1 MGRGSSKAGGG
12 IGVSG
17 VSAVSGGSVLP
28 VTKTLTPPTPQQVA
42 QGNVL
47 PAGGVPFSNF
57 QSMTDDEKADVIS
70 DAIGVGLPA
79 FLDDSALQRFAYYT
93 GMSDKPTMISDS
105 QFNNVKGLTIYRT
118 VHDAY
123 NPSTDIGYTANDI
136 YKQISGGDFTM
147 YSDSGGSAYGKAIYF
162 ADNFRASQVYMD
174 SRHNNVMMRAKV
186 TGNVGD
192 YYKLQSQLSRDN
204 SKLGRACKSVGI
216 SDGLGIYALAKG
228 YDGLANGTSGTGN
241 YVMMYNRKGLT
252 MSDKTINPKGKSG
265 WN

>member
-12 IGVSG
+12 IASAGS
-17 VSAVSGGSVLP
+17 SAVSGSGVLP

-47 PAGGVPFSNF
+47 PAGGVAFSDF
-57 QSMTDDEKADVIS
+57 QSMTDDEKADVIA

-79 FLDDSALQRFAYYT
+79 FLDDSGLQRFAYYT
-93 GMSDKPTMISDS
+93 GMSDKPTMIDDS
-105 QFNNVKGLTIYRT
+105 QFNSVKGLAIYRT

-123 NPSTDIGYTANDI
+123 NPRTDIGYTANDI

-162 ADNFRASQVYMD
+162 ADNLRASTAYKQGGT
-174 SRHNNVMMRAKV
+174 NNVTMRAKI

-192 YYKLQSQLSRDN
+192 YYQMSRQLSNDN
-204 SKLGRACKSVGI
+204 SKLGRTCRSLGTK
-216 SDGLGIYALAKG
+216 DGLGIYALAKG
-228 YDGLANGTSGTGN
+228 YDGLADGTDGSGN

-252 MSDKTINPKGKSG
+252 MSNKTIDPYKQTS